1 MTIQLFL
8 TFVPGSN
15 SADYLRP
22 WLLVKLYYSSVQQRR
37 VQHERFTLL
46 NVSERLLYTKWL
58 RPVTNKSSAPNF
70 NFNGFFYFSTPNG
83 RNLRMRMKTLPMAE
97 KQRETPFHLL
107 FKLFLFI
114 YQHKETYVVVPKIES
129 ENIEC
134 IVPHEIHY
142 CFGCHLRISGETP
155 INLINQ
161 ERLQAPLRAERKHSK
176 RSNC

>member
-1 MTIQLFL
+1 
-8 TFVPGSN
+8 
-15 SADYLRP
+15 
-22 WLLVKLYYSSVQQRR
+22 
-37 VQHERFTLL
+37 
-46 NVSERLLYTKWL
+46 
-58 RPVTNKSSAPNF
+58 
-70 NFNGFFYFSTPNG
+70 
-83 RNLRMRMKTLPMAE
+83 MRMKTLPMAE

-129 ENIEC
+129 ENIACIVPHVPKIESENIAC

-142 CFGCHLRISGETP
+142 CFGSHLRISGETP

-176 RSNC
+176 CSNC

>member
-1 MTIQLFL
+1 
-8 TFVPGSN
+8 
-15 SADYLRP
+15 
-22 WLLVKLYYSSVQQRR
+22 
-37 VQHERFTLL
+37 
-46 NVSERLLYTKWL
+46 
-58 RPVTNKSSAPNF
+58 
-70 NFNGFFYFSTPNG
+70 
-83 RNLRMRMKTLPMAE
+83 MRMKTLPMAE

-129 ENIEC
+129 ENIAC

-142 CFGCHLRISGETP
+142 CFGSHLRIWGETP